1 MSAPDSLSV
10 VQVATSD
17 IGGGAERVAS
27 DLHRMLRRRGIH
39 STLAVGFRFDA
50 AGDATLIPN
59 DANRSAWARV
69 VLRRVPPIR
78 DFNVPL
84 SPASLLARRGLK
96 TLAEPRRAW
105 MRARGFEDFDYPGT
119 AAIPD
124 IAGHRADV
132 VHLHNLHGGYFDLR
146 QLPALSSAVPTV
158 LTPHD
163 TWVTAGHCAYTLD
176 CDRWLAGCGS
186 CPRLSVPPAVPRDRT
201 AENWQRKR
209 EIFRRSRVHVAA
221 PSRWV
226 LDRLERSVFADA
238 IASARVIP
246 NGVDQDVFHPGD
258 RGTARTAVGLSAEPL
273 VVMYTTASEDNP
285 YKDFGTIRAA
295 LPEIA
300 KRVHDRPLVVVA
312 LGTESLAESLPGAV
326 VVSVPYVRSPEH
338 VARYL
343 QAADLYLHMA
353 HGENHPLAILE
364 AQSCG
369 IPVIA
374 SDVGGISETLADG
387 ITGVLVPA
395 GDGAALASAASGLL
409 TDDARRLTMGAAA
422 ANHARGRFG
431 LERMA
436 DAYISLYRE
445 VAERRPGTGAA
456 EATQTGT
463 RGTA

>member
-1 MSAPDSLSV
+1 VNTPDSLSV

-27 DLHRMLRRRGIH
+27 DLHRMVRRRGID

-59 DANRSAWARV
+59 DANRSAWARM

-78 DFNVPL
+78 DFSAPL
-84 SPASLLARRGLK
+84 SPANLALRRGLK

-105 MRARGFEDFDYPGT
+105 VRARGFEDFEYPGT
-119 AAIPD
+119 AMIPD
-124 IAGHRADV
+124 IAGARADV
-132 VHLHNLHGGYFDLR
+132 IHLHNLHGGYFDLR
-146 QLPALSSAVPTV
+146 QLPAISSAVPTV
-158 LTPHD
+158 LTAHD
-163 TWVTAGHCAYTLD
+163 TWVTSGHCAYTVD
-176 CDRWLAGCGS
+176 CDRWLTGCGS
-186 CPRLSVPPAVPRDRT
+186 CPRLSVPPAIPRDRT

-209 EIFRRSRVHVAA
+209 DIFRRSRVHVAA
-221 PSRWV
+221 PSRWM
-226 LDRLERSVFADA
+226 LDQLERSVFAEA
-238 IASARVIP
+238 IATARVIP
-246 NGVDQDVFHPGD
+246 NGVDQDVFRPGD
-258 RGTARTAVGLSAEPL
+258 RATARSVVGLSADPL
-273 VVMYTTASEDNP
+273 VVMFTTAGEGNP
-285 YKDFGTIRAA
+285 YKDFATIRAA

-300 KRVHDRPLVVVA
+300 RRVRDRPLTVVA
-312 LGTESLAESLPGAV
+312 LGTASLSESLPGAV
-326 VVSVPYVRSPEH
+326 VVSVPFVRSTEH

-343 QAADLYLHMA
+343 QAADLYVHMA

-395 GDGAALASAASGLL
+395 GDAAALASAASGLL
-409 TDDARRLTMGAAA
+409 TDGARRLFLGAAA
-422 ANHARGRFG
+422 ADYARGRFG

-445 VAERRPGTGAA
+445 IAESRRRQERPPA
-456 EATQTGT
+456 
-463 RGTA
+463 